1 MRMCLVILQVSSW
14 NSRKT
19 DDWCSW
25 DGVLCDRVTGHVI
38 GLDLSSSHLY
48 GSINSSS
55 SLFNLV
61 HLQML
66 NLADNDF
73 NYSQIPPS
81 IRYLSNLTY
90 LLSKRTRRR
99 FWPIIGKMS
108 KSKTKNN
115 IQNLNNC
122 WDHSTFDQLPRD
134 CKLLPMVIIL
144 SWSNDKTKRTVHIN
158 KTTAIFKP

>member
-122 WDHSTFDQLPRD
+122 SDHSTLISCHEIVSSSQWSSFWAG
-134 CKLLPMVIIL
+134 PM
-144 SWSNDKTKRTVHIN
+144 TKPNVQCT
-158 KTTAIFKP
+158 